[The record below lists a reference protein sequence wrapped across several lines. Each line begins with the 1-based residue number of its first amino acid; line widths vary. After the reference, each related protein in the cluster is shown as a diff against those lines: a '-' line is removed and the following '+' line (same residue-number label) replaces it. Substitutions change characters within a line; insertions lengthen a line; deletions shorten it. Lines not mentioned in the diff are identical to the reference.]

1 MLCCRYGQIYGPWH
15 GAGGAGGNTAVL
27 EVAERGGVRTVWC
40 HHQQPSGQIVWLGVQ
55 TWDDRGKVFGKRD
68 DSAGDTR
75 YYGGDTGES
84 LLYLGSEGG
93 KLVFYWG
100 DKE

>member
-27 EVAERGGVRTVWC
+27 EVAERGGVMSVGC
-40 HHQQPSGQIVWLGVQ
+40 YHQQPSGQIVWLRVT
-55 TWDDRGKVFGKRD
+55 TWDIRGKAFGKED
-68 DSAGDTR
+68 GSARYTV
-75 YYGGDTGES
+75 YYGLDTGES